1 MLFVAYIVL
10 TGEYQQAVGS
20 VTNQLESVATLKQNQ
35 INFWLN
41 QVNAGANRTLVNV
54 NGPAVELT
62 IVSSEKLETSRS
74 ILNSILRQ
82 LTRVNDLFDETFVY
96 TLNGEVLA
104 ASNEVR
110 VGQRVTAQPYFQA
123 SLTGDYL
130 QSPYYELGSSALT
143 MVATRQI
150 IDEDGRIAAVM
161 AVRLNLDILG
171 QIMAERAGLGETGET
186 YLVSSESNYL
196 LTPSR
201 FEGYIQTRAYHS
213 EGIDS
218 VLTGQNGAGTYPGY
232 RGESVVG
239 VYKWIPELNAGLL
252 AEINEDEALVSYY
265 EAARASGWAMA
276 IAGLAAAFT
285 ALYYANRVAKPIA
298 ALTRTAEQ
306 IAGGDLSQRAHIRSR
321 NEIGLL
327 AQAFN
332 SMAEQLQEF
341 IGSLENRVA
350 ARTRDLALTLEV
362 GHLATS
368 LYTQKDLLTSL
379 VNFIRD
385 QFDLYYTQIYLLDEA
400 GLHAVLRAGT
410 GEVGQQLLARN
421 HRLNLSETSL
431 VARAV
436 QTNQPVL
443 VADTQTSAIH
453 KANPLLP
460 DTRSEVTIPLV
471 VGGVIIGVLDMQSN
485 REGTFNQEN
494 LPVFEAM
501 ASQIASALRGSQAF
515 EEAQAAIQRAEMV
528 NRRLTEETWESY
540 LGQLGEG
547 RCLGYQYDLEAPR
560 PLEPHSNGHDDGS
573 RIVQPVFLR
582 GQPIGKIVIA
592 EDTERQWKPEE
603 MLLVE
608 DVAKRVAQALDQFRA
623 FDQIK
628 QAEAETRRRAAEL
641 QTVAEVSAATTTIL
655 NMDDLLLAVSD
666 LTKERFN
673 LYHAH
678 IYLLDDLG
686 ENLVLAAGA
695 GEAGRTMKA
704 EGRSI
709 RLDHPNSLV
718 ARAAR
723 DKQGVVVNDV
733 TQTPDFLPNP
743 LLPDTKAEL
752 AVPML
757 VGDQLIGVL
766 DVQASVTDRFTSEDV
781 RVQTTLAAQVAVAI
795 QNARAFATAER
806 RIRELTVVSDV
817 SAQISTV
824 LDTEALI
831 HSVADLTTSGFGLY
845 HLHIYLIDTTG
856 QYLELAAGSGEVPC
870 RQVGDGYRVE
880 INDERHLAA
889 RAAKQRRSI
898 INNQI
903 TQDVDFELNPN
914 LPETRSQLVVPMITG
929 DQVVG
934 VLEVYADRVGGFTE
948 EDALIQ
954 RTLAAQVA
962 VAIQNAR
969 AFAEARRQATIIE
982 TSRDFI
988 SLADP
993 QGTIVYLNTGGAKMI
1008 GYDNPAEIIG
1018 KPIPFVHFPE
1028 DSQRV
1033 QEEGLPKALETGYW
1047 QGENGLKHRDGR
1059 RIPVDQTIFVI
1070 RDEHGEIINIATIIT
1085 DISERKQAQAVL
1097 EENEARFRSLVSN
1110 VPGIIYRC
1118 AIDEYWTMQFIGP
1131 AIADLTGYPDT
1142 DFIQNNVRSYASVIH
1157 PDDTAKVDEAVWR
1170 GVENRMPYEIEYR
1183 LVHADG
1189 TVRWVNER
1197 GQAVYGQDG
1206 TPLWLDGAVFDITES
1221 KRAEVEREQLLAEM
1235 QRNARLIRTV
1245 IDATP
1250 DWIFAKDRDYRY
1262 ILANQGYA
1270 NAIGTTTDGIVGKT
1284 DVELGFPEEI
1294 VFGNPDKGIRGF
1306 RSDDEAV
1313 LTTGESIYN
1322 PYDPATF
1329 ADGSI
1334 HIFDTQKMP
1343 LRDAAGHT
1351 FAVLGFARDI
1361 TLRQQQEEEVR
1372 LAREEAEILYKVSSA
1387 INEAKNPLDIVDAI
1401 LAHAAPPVEPS
1412 VAVTNNDTGDSTTAR
1427 YVNILAGRLSD
1438 GRTISNMRI
1447 ALDDFGGGFSTP
1459 NELRCIAD
1467 IQTDPSLTEEARWS
1481 YRALNAASV
1490 LSAPLEIGGR
1500 VIGTLSITTGQP
1512 YHYTERDRRIYTAIA
1527 EQVAAAMERLQ
1538 LIQETQKR
1546 ATEMETVARVSAATT
1561 TILDVEELLQA
1572 VCDLTKERFR
1582 LYHTHIYLLDET
1594 GQKLTLAAGAG
1605 DAGRIMKAEGRFIPI
1620 NHPNSLVARAARE
1633 RRGIIAND
1641 VTQEPDFLANPLLPL
1656 TQSEL
1661 AVPMIVAS
1669 ELIGVLDVQSE
1680 ILSRFTEED
1689 VRIKT
1694 TLADQVSIAIQ
1705 NARAFRVQQEA
1716 AERLR
1721 EVDRLKSQFLANMSH
1736 ELRTPLNSIIGY
1748 AEVMLDG
1755 IDGELT
1761 DDAIED
1767 VEAIHSGGK
1776 HLLAIINDILDL
1788 AKIDAGQMFMDRQEA
1803 DLGKIIEEVVHTC
1816 QILVKDKGIY
1826 LELERQAE
1834 LPPVYGDP
1842 VRLRQIVYNLVNNA
1856 IKFTE
1861 KGGITVSIGRQDDQ
1875 QICVTVKDT
1884 GIGMSQKDLSVI
1896 FERFRQV
1903 DGSATRRAGGTGLG
1917 LAITR
1922 QLVQMHDGEIHVTSK
1937 PHEGSTFWFTLPV
1950 YEGQKA

>member
-1 MLFVAYIVL
+1 
-10 TGEYQQAVGS
+10 
-20 VTNQLESVATLKQNQ
+20 
-35 INFWLN
+35 
-41 QVNAGANRTLVNV
+41 
-54 NGPAVELT
+54 
-62 IVSSEKLETSRS
+62 
-74 ILNSILRQ
+74 
-82 LTRVNDLFDETFVY
+82 
-96 TLNGEVLA
+96 
-104 ASNEVR
+104 
-110 VGQRVTAQPYFQA
+110 
-123 SLTGDYL
+123 
-130 QSPYYELGSSALT
+130 
-143 MVATRQI
+143 
-150 IDEDGRIAAVM
+150 
-161 AVRLNLDILG
+161 
-171 QIMAERAGLGETGET
+171 
-186 YLVSSESNYL
+186 
-196 LTPSR
+196 
-201 FEGYIQTRAYHS
+201 
-213 EGIDS
+213 
-218 VLTGQNGAGTYPGY
+218 
-232 RGESVVG
+232 
-239 VYKWIPELNAGLL
+239 
-252 AEINEDEALVSYY
+252 
-265 EAARASGWAMA
+265 MA

-528 NRRLTEETWESY
+528 NRRLTEETWDSY

-628 QAEAETRRRAAEL
+628 QAEAETRKRAAEL
-641 QTVAEVSAATTTIL
+641 QTVAEVSAATTTLLEI
-655 NMDDLLLAVSD
+655 DDLLLAVSD
-666 LTKERFN
+666 LTKERFG

-678 IYLLDDLG
+678 IYLLDEAG

-695 GEAGRTMKA
+695 GEAGRIMKT

-709 RLDHPNSLV
+709 PLNHPHSLV
-718 ARAAR
+718 AGAAR
-723 DKQGVVVNDV
+723 EHKGVVVNDV
-733 TQTPDFLPNP
+733 TRTPDFLPNP
-743 LLPDTKAEL
+743 LLPDTKSEM

-781 RVQTTLAAQVAVAI
+781 RVKTTLAAQVAVAV
-795 QNARAFATAER
+795 QNARAYMQTK
-806 RIRELTVVSDV
+806 
-817 SAQISTV
+817 Q
-824 LDTEALI
+824 
-831 HSVADLTTSGFGLY
+831 
-845 HLHIYLIDTTG
+845 
-856 QYLELAAGSGEVPC
+856 QAA
-870 RQVGDGYRVE
+870 
-880 INDERHLAA
+880 
-889 RAAKQRRSI
+889 
-898 INNQI
+898 
-903 TQDVDFELNPN
+903 
-914 LPETRSQLVVPMITG
+914 
-929 DQVVG
+929 
-934 VLEVYADRVGGFTE
+934 
-948 EDALIQ
+948 
-954 RTLAAQVA
+954 
-962 VAIQNAR
+962 
-969 AFAEARRQATIIE
+969 IIE

-988 SLADP
+988 SLAD
-993 QGTIVYLNTGGAKMI
+993 LNGKILYVNPGGLEMVSRKSFADTNI
-1008 GYDNPAEIIG
+1008 ADFY
-1018 KPIPFVHFPE
+1018 PE
-1028 DSQRV
+1028 DEYRRIE
-1033 QEEGLPKALETGYW
+1033 QEALPTALQVGYW
-1047 QGENGLKHRDGR
+1047 RGEVSLRKTDGSTLPADETILVVRDADG
-1059 RIPVDQTIFVI
+1059 IPTNF
-1070 RDEHGEIINIATIIT
+1070 ATIIT

-1118 AIDEYWTMQFIGP
+1118 AIDEFWTMQFIGP

-1221 KRAEVEREQLLAEM
+1221 KRAEAEREQLLAEM

-1387 INEAKNPLDIVDAI
+1387 INEAKNLLEIVDAI

-1438 GRTISNMRI
+1438 GRTISNMSI
-1447 ALDDFGGGFSTP
+1447 ALDDFGSGFSAP

-1467 IQTDPSLTEEARWS
+1467 IETDPSLTEEARWF

-1500 VIGTLSITTGQP
+1500 VVGTLSITTGQP

-1594 GQKLTLAAGAG
+1594 GQKLMLAAGAG

-1620 NHPNSLVARAARE
+1620 NNPNSLVARAARE

-1689 VRIKT
+1689 VRIKI

-1705 NARAFRVQQEA
+1705 NARAFKVQQEA

-1861 KGGITVSIGRQDDQ
+1861 KGGITVSVGRQDDQ